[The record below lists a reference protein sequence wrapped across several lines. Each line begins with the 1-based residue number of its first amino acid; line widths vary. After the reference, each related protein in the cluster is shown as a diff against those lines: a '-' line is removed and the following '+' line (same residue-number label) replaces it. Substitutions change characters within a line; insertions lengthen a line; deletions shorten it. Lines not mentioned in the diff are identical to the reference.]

1 MEHMF
6 IKTMFDLFE
15 IRVLASVYISD
26 FMRQYKDFG
35 LAKTGYWIRVGD
47 YFKYSVLNSRY
58 VYVKLLKNS
67 EI

>member
-6 IKTMFDLFE
+6 IKTMFDWFE
-15 IRVLASVYISD
+15 IRVLASVCTSD
-26 FMRQYKDFG
+26 FMRQYKNFG
-35 LAKTGYWIRVGD
+35 LAKTGLWIRVGD

>member
-1 MEHMF
+1 MKHTF
-6 IKTMFDLFE
+6 IKTVFDLFE
-15 IRVLASVYISD
+15 IRVLASVYIRD
-26 FMRQYKDFG
+26 FMRQYKNFG
-35 LAKTGYWIRVGD
+35 LAKMGLRIRVGD

>member
-1 MEHMF
+1 MKHMF
-6 IKTMFDLFE
+6 IKTVFELFE
-15 IRVLASVYISD
+15 IRVLASVCTSD
-26 FMRQYKDFG
+26 FMRQYKNFG
-35 LAKTGYWIRVGD
+35 LAKTGFRIRVGD

>member
-1 MEHMF
+1 MKHMF
-6 IKTMFDLFE
+6 IKTVFELFE
-15 IRVLASVYISD
+15 IRVLGSVCTSD
-26 FMRQYKDFG
+26 FMRQYKGFG
-35 LAKTGYWIRVGD
+35 LAKTGFRIRVGD